1 MTDVSER
8 GPLRGL
14 PAWHRTSAGT
24 HLLVS
29 VGAGAL
35 VGIGLALAFGWVIG
49 GFMAWVVAGSVFL
62 IWTWASIWPMEPQ
75 ETARLTQREDPS
87 RPIRDLVLILG
98 AVVSVL
104 AVALV
109 IFRAQQSGPL
119 RLGIGVASVIVSW
132 AVLHTIFTLKYARL
146 YYSDPV
152 GGIDFKQDSDPSYRD
167 FAYIAFTVGMTF
179 QVSDTDIGK
188 GTIRT
193 TVLRH
198 ALISFVF
205 GAVIIAIT
213 INLVAGL
220 SR

>member
-1 MTDVSER
+1 MSDVSAR
-8 GPLRGL
+8 GPLKRL
-14 PAWHRTSAGT
+14 PVWHRTSART

-29 VGAGAL
+29 VGAGAI

-62 IWTWASIWPMEPQ
+62 IWTWASIWPLGPQ
-75 ETARLTQREDPS
+75 ETARLSQREDPS
-87 RPIRDLVLILG
+87 RPMRDLVLVLG

-119 RLGIGVASVIVSW
+119 RLGIGVASVIASW
-132 AVLHTIFTLKYARL
+132 AVLHTIFTLKYAWL
-146 YYSDPV
+146 YYGDPV
-152 GGIDFKQDSDPSYRD
+152 GGIDFKQDADPTYRD

-188 GTIRT
+188 ATIRT

-198 ALISFVF
+198 ALLSFVF
-205 GAVIIAIT
+205 GTVIIAIT

-220 SR
+220 SK